1 MKLLFKFADFTR
13 LKGFKADLINVLP
26 LPNGSFDNRF
36 IASAN
41 PRKKYLLFNASE
53 DQIFNDSKKATL
65 LLTITDT
72 NDEEG
77 NMLHKKQKNQW
88 TFADGSETFEINI
101 KLKGKKAKKIKQS
114 LLPKGLVLA
123 GDLSENSDLEKI
135 SPTPTPEPAPAPVSV
150 HENII
155 PSGRPTIEAQNLYSA
170 ALAEGP
176 SKRYGGDSRDRY
188 NQSLEMERL
197 GRNKPKLNP
206 VHHYL
211 FDESISTEWREQ
223 YEEWMKIMI
232 SVFGGYDNWVH
243 AMYDI
248 NETGN
253 TSVLAGL
260 ESLGYFYDNDG
271 NSVEPSIDFVHDRKS
286 CLSGFAANA
295 IWDTASENWSFCNQP
310 NPFTD
315 PHWEYDREVH
325 FGETGFKFSTLNGYA
340 HEYYHHVQ
348 RAHDLA
354 AGTIFGNSEDMVK
367 APTWYIEGTAQ
378 IVPMWLLRD
387 YFDDLTIS
395 KELGLTYE
403 QFVEDAKLRNSVGG
417 GAGWPDISFGLMKQA
432 LLGVA
437 DSNSYLADC
446 DYADSREENYETSVG
461 CDVHIMASYL
471 MYITSPQIA
480 LVDIMED
487 QWTLGFEGS
496 FAKHV
501 GLSLDQFY
509 VEFNNFM
516 KQGKVE
522 TGVPSEWEG
531 SPNMLPPKNFFLTPE
546 TLSEAVD
553 FWSID
558 SGLPDNNASKRQLP
572 AASSSLFQSDP
583 IVNSFFP
590 FDEIIADEPI
600 TKVKGTKHSDNFDIE
615 SGLGYKV
622 IRKFDPSQD
631 QITFCGCPAT
641 KLDSYSGDT
650 YISKG
655 FDLKAIVK
663 GVEADELMITGNKI
677 VGTEGLIL
685 SSGIL

>member
-1 MKLLFKFADFTR
+1 M
-13 LKGFKADLINVLP
+13 
-26 LPNGSFDNRF
+26 
-36 IASAN
+36 
-41 PRKKYLLFNASE
+41 
-53 DQIFNDSKKATL
+53 
-65 LLTITDT
+65 
-72 NDEEG
+72 
-77 NMLHKKQKNQW
+77 
-88 TFADGSETFEINI
+88 
-101 KLKGKKAKKIKQS
+101 
-114 LLPKGLVLA
+114 
-123 GDLSENSDLEKI
+123 
-135 SPTPTPEPAPAPVSV
+135 
-150 HENII
+150 
-155 PSGRPTIEAQNLYSA
+155 
-170 ALAEGP
+170 
-176 SKRYGGDSRDRY
+176 
-188 NQSLEMERL
+188 
-197 GRNKPKLNP
+197 
-206 VHHYL
+206 
-211 FDESISTEWREQ
+211 
-223 YEEWMKIMI
+223 
-232 SVFGGYDNWVH
+232 
-243 AMYDI
+243 
-248 NETGN
+248 
-253 TSVLAGL
+253 
-260 ESLGYFYDNDG
+260 
-271 NSVEPSIDFVHDRKS
+271 
-286 CLSGFAANA
+286 
-295 IWDTASENWSFCNQP
+295 
-310 NPFTD
+310 
-315 PHWEYDREVH
+315 
-325 FGETGFKFSTLNGYA
+325 
-340 HEYYHHVQ
+340 
-348 RAHDLA
+348 
-354 AGTIFGNSEDMVK
+354 
-367 APTWYIEGTAQ
+367 
-378 IVPMWLLRD
+378 
-387 YFDDLTIS
+387 
-395 KELGLTYE
+395 
-403 QFVEDAKLRNSVGG
+403 GG

-622 IRKFDPSQD
+622 IRKFDPSKD

-655 FDLKAIVK
+655 VDLEAIVK

-677 VGTEGLIL
+677 VGTEALIP

>member
-150 HENII
+150 NENII

-531 SPNMLPPKNFFLTPE
+531 NPNMLPPKNFFLTPE

-622 IRKFDPSQD
+622 IRKFDPSKD

-655 FDLKAIVK
+655 VDLEAIVK